1 MFINYRLR
9 IILLFIFVQCSN
21 IFSQQDKLDKI
32 DSYIQQAMQDWKMP
46 GFAVAI
52 VKNDSVI
59 FAKGYGVRDIHKD
72 ERVDENTLFV
82 IASCSKAFTTASL
95 AILVDQGKINWDD
108 PVTKYLPGFQ
118 MYDPWVTK
126 EMSIR
131 DLITHR
137 SGLATFSGDF
147 LWLSSNYT
155 REEVIQRARYLKPT
169 SSFRTKYGYQNIMF
183 ITAAEIVNAVTD
195 TTWAEFVKSHIL
207 DKIGMNNTNTSYAEL
222 LKAGNAS
229 KAHYE
234 KNGEMKIYTDTQKDN
249 AGGALGLN
257 SSVKDMAQWIR
268 LQLNKGKWSDQR
280 IFSERQANEMHSNQ
294 FAFGNANYGLG
305 WYISYRNGKR
315 TLNHG
320 GGMPGMISDITIVPE
335 EKFGFV
341 LLSNLEV
348 GMVAAIRSY
357 IFDLFTG
364 VEPKDYNKTIL
375 ENFAKRLDGYKKEYE
390 RREEVRVKDTNPSLP
405 LEKYCGTYEDKM
417 YGKAEVSLKDGQLFM
432 QFLPSPTFRGELKHY
447 HFDTF
452 TIDWEDEFLTRGW
465 VKFDMNFNA
474 EITKFTVEVPNS
486 PDFIFTELLFE
497 KKK

>member
-1 MFINYRLR
+1 MFINNKLR
-9 IILLFIFVQCSN
+9 ITLLFIFVYCSN

-32 DSYIQQAMQDWKMP
+32 DSYIQQAMADWKMP

-59 FAKGYGVRDIHKD
+59 FAKGYGVRDIRKD

-95 AILVDQGKINWDD
+95 AILVDRGKINWDD

-126 EMSIR
+126 EMTIR
-131 DLITHR
+131 DLVTHR

-155 REEVIQRARYLKPT
+155 RDEVIQRAQYLKPT

-183 ITAAEIVNAVTD
+183 ITAAEIVKAVTD
-195 TTWAEFVKSHIL
+195 TAWAEFVKLHIL
-207 DKIGMNNTNTSYAEL
+207 NKIGMNNTNTSYAEL
-222 LKAGNAS
+222 LKTENAA

-234 KNGEMKIYTDTQKDN
+234 KNGEMKIYTDVQRDN

-268 LQLNKGKWSDQR
+268 LQLNKGKWDDQI
-280 IFSERQANEMHSNQ
+280 IFSERQANEMHANQ

-305 WYISYRNGKR
+305 WFITYKNGKR
-315 TLNHG
+315 VLNHG
-320 GGMPGMISDITIVPE
+320 GGMPGMISDVTIVPE

-364 VEPKDYNKTIL
+364 VEPKDYNKTML
-375 ENFAKRLDGYKKEYE
+375 ENFTKRLERYKKEYE
-390 RREEVRVKDTNPSLP
+390 RREEV
-405 LEKYCGTYEDKM
+405 G
-417 YGKAEVSLKDGQLFM
+417 LKTQIL
-432 QFLPSPTFRGELKHY
+432 HY
-447 HFDTF
+447 
-452 TIDWEDEFLTRGW
+452 L
-465 VKFDMNFNA
+465 
-474 EITKFTVEVPNS
+474 
-486 PDFIFTELLFE
+486 
-497 KKK
+497 